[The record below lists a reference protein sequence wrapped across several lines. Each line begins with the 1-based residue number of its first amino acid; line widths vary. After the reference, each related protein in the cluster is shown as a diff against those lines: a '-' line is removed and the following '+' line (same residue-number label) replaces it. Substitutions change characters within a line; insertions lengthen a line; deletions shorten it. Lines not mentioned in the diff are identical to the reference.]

1 MSTAV
6 TGRYR
11 QGYAWIGGSIVLV
24 TLAQLG
30 MKIGMSHL
38 PNLMA
43 IWSDVQA
50 LAVNVLLGYWP
61 WLALIG
67 GGILAYGISM
77 WCWLNALRYLPLS
90 RAYPLLSIS
99 YVTVYAVAVVTPI
112 LHEAFKVQHLI
123 GIAMILIG
131 VVVISRCS
139 TASPH
144 H

>member
-43 IWSDVQA
+43 IWGDVQA

-77 WCWLNALRYLPLS
+77 WCWLNALRHLPLS

-112 LHEAFKVQHLI
+112 LHEAFKIQHLI

>member
-38 PNLMA
+38 PTLMA

-77 WCWLNALRYLPLS
+77 WCWLNALRHLPLS

-112 LHEAFKVQHLI
+112 LHEAFKIQHLI

>member
-77 WCWLNALRYLPLS
+77 WCWLNALRHLPLS